1 MNVSKPIG
9 YVLIAIGLIAG
20 FFGLMMMTSLPDNGF
35 AILFGILIIIVAL
48 VLLGIGAI
56 AAKK

>member
-9 YVLIAIGLIAG
+9 YALIVVGLLVGI
-20 FFGLMMMTSLPDNGF
+20 
-35 AILFGILIIIVAL
+35 FGISMMSVNEIGALIGIFVVLGAL

>member
-9 YVLIAIGLIAG
+9 YVLIAIGVIG
-20 FFGLMMMTSLPDNGF
+20 IIMGISMMTSLPDNPF
-35 AILFGILIIIVAL
+35 AILFGIGFIIVAL
-48 VLLGIGAI
+48 IILGIGAI